1 MGFDKY
7 GIQWT
12 REQGISVLKDSSS
25 KHMAPV
31 TLHCNI
37 RTVDSPVAPT
47 GVLCCWST
55 YRRDSA
61 HILATSEESTVEAI
75 EVATMVPE
83 SMINYI
89 LENSKTDF

>member
-1 MGFDKY
+1 MGLDKY

-25 KHMAPV
+25 KHMALV
-31 TLHCNI
+31 TLHCTI

-47 GVLCCWST
+47 GVPCCWST

-61 HILATSEESTVEAI
+61 QISATSEEGTVEAI
-75 EVATMVPE
+75 DMATMVPE
-83 SMINYI
+83 SMITYI